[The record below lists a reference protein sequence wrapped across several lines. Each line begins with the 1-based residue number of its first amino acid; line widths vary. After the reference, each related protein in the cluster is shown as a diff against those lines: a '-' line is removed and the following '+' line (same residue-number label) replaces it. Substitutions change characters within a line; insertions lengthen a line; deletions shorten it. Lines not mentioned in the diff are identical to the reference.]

1 MELTDSFPG
10 CMGRMMSLFDLSA
23 GMAKTKLLTE
33 RPHSDVV
40 RNCSDVVKKPI
51 YPEVAETEDK
61 QMVSEQRSS
70 SPIKK
75 SGRTPIKMLI
85 SQEMWDDTESTQKPP
100 SVVARLMGLDSLPV
114 QQSVKT
120 NIKNS
125 DNSLTGELR
134 HYRQQEGDYLDES
147 SACEGQF
154 FTHENKDY
162 RDVYEVQQQP
172 SENVRVKDQSPPKVR
187 YEEKSYQMR
196 MALVRQKFTEAK
208 RLATDEKLLDSKEFQ
223 DAVEVLNSNRDLF
236 IKFLEEPN
244 SFFTNHL
251 FELQCVP
258 LRPAKTCITVLKP
271 SSTMETKGDK
281 IVRRQPFINSAE
293 RVDKADK
300 HYWSSGF
307 SKPRI
312 QSISQATRIVVLKPS
327 PGKPDTI
334 KTTLSNNLPML
345 LGRRVSNG
353 TLTTDELVGSREVA
367 KEITRQMQES
377 LSSNKDEAL
386 LSSVLLNGY
395 IGDESSLNRSGSECM
410 EDDDG
415 STSDSEIATTATEY
429 SWAYANRIGSP
440 FSASSLTRASHSPE
454 SSVIKEAKKRLS
466 ERWALVASNENGQ
479 EQIQLR
485 RTSSTLGEML
495 AIPELKKE
503 EGTKEELIHS
513 DGKSCNGG
521 PVLSSFLSTFATKD
535 EHTGEN
541 SHRNLSR
548 SNSTPLSSS
557 ACEVDEL
564 NVGISRSLIG
574 KPVLQMEVPK
584 SNSRKSSF
592 KDKISSFFFSRGKKP
607 SEEKPSRFPSVCDD
621 RVQSGSSGNNGTI
634 SYDLSQSI
642 NNTLTAQTSLFSLDK
657 ICDGA
662 TEKAWPTEG
671 ALSLEKPGISGNI
684 MQKQDRSSPISV
696 SEAKSVDDVDYGLSL
711 SSRSIIAGRPQALF
725 RSPPIESVARSLSRG
740 ASYLD
745 IRSTKPLRS
754 SMIISKVDEEHEQF
768 VFVHKLLSSA
778 QMKNNKSMK
787 FSGWHSLD
795 TPLNPS
801 LLYESWHTD
810 DEEGK
815 HGKRQTSRRLL
826 FDAVNAALVDISQ
839 SALFAAYPW
848 TEPCCGPQ
856 KDDMVGNSAADEV
869 WAIIRNRLSGEKC
882 VPNESTTTTTSSSS
896 SSRRMVDGLVM
907 KEVGGRQWTE
917 SRWSELCEFSKE
929 MGGKVLDEL
938 IEEALA
944 VLFDQ

>member
-1 MELTDSFPG
+1 
-10 CMGRMMSLFDLSA
+10 MGRMMSLFDLSA

-33 RPHSDVV
+33 RPHRDVV

-51 YPEVAETEDK
+51 YPAVAETEGK

-70 SPIKK
+70 SPNKK
-75 SGRTPIKMLI
+75 SGRSPIKMLI

-100 SVVARLMGLDSLPV
+100 SVVARLMGLDSLPM

-120 NIKNS
+120 DIENG
-125 DNSLTGELR
+125 DNSLTGEVQN
-134 HYRQQEGDYLDES
+134 YQQQEGDFLDKS

-196 MALVRQKFTEAK
+196 MALVRQKFTKAK
-208 RLATDEKLLDSKEFQ
+208 CLATDEKLLDSKEFQ
-223 DAVEVLNSNRDLF
+223 DAVEVLNSNGDLF

-244 SFFTNHL
+244 SCFTNHL
-251 FELQCVP
+251 FELQSVP
-258 LRPAKTCITVLKP
+258 LPPAKTCITVLKP
-271 SSTMETKGDK
+271 SSTLETKGDK
-281 IVRRQPFINSAE
+281 IIGRQPFIDSAE
-293 RVDKADK
+293 HVGKADK

-334 KTTLSNNLPML
+334 KTTLPNNSPML
-345 LGRRVSNG
+345 LSRRVS
-353 TLTTDELVGSREVA
+353 LTTDELVGSREVA
-367 KEITRQMQES
+367 KEITRQMQEN

-440 FSASSLTRASHSPE
+440 LSSSSLTRASHSPE

-466 ERWALVASNENGQ
+466 ERWALVASNGNGQ

-495 AIPELKKE
+495 AIPEIKKE
-503 EGTKEELIHS
+503 EGSKEEPIHS
-513 DGKSCNGG
+513 DDKSCNGG
-521 PVLSSFLSTFATKD
+521 PVLPSFLSTFATKD
-535 EHTGEN
+535 EHAGEN
-541 SHRNLSR
+541 SLRNWSR
-548 SNSTPLSSS
+548 SNSIPLSSS

-564 NVGISRSLIG
+564 NVGISHSLIG

-584 SNSRKSSF
+584 SNIRKSSF
-592 KDKISSFFFSRGKKP
+592 KDKISSFFFTRVKKP
-607 SEEKPSRFPSVCDD
+607 SEENPSRFPSVCDD
-621 RVQSGSSGNNGTI
+621 RVQSGSSDNNGSI
-634 SYDLSQSI
+634 SYDLSQSV
-642 NNTLTAQTSLFSLDK
+642 NNTLMAQTSLFSLDK

-662 TEKAWPTEG
+662 TEKTWPTEG
-671 ALSLEKPGISGNI
+671 LEKPGLSRNI
-684 MQKQDRSSPISV
+684 MQNQDRSSQISV
-696 SEAKSVDDVDYGLSL
+696 SEAKSVDDVNYGLSL

-725 RSPPIESVARSLSRG
+725 RSPPIESVARTLSRG
-740 ASYLD
+740 ASWLD

-768 VFVHKLLSSA
+768 VFVHKLISSA
-778 QMKNNKSMK
+778 QMKNKKGMK
-787 FSGWHSLD
+787 FSGWHSLNS
-795 TPLNPS
+795 PLNPS
-801 LLYESWHTD
+801 LLYESWHMD

-826 FDAVNAALVDISQ
+826 FDAVNAALLNISQ
-839 SALFAAYPW
+839 AALFAAYPW
-848 TEPCCGPQ
+848 TEPCGGHP
-856 KDDMVGNSAADEV
+856 KDGTVGTSAADEV
-869 WAIIRNRLSGEKC
+869 WALVRNGLSGEKC
-882 VPNESTTTTTSSSS
+882 VPNESTSSSS
-896 SSRRMVDGLVM
+896 SSSSMMVDGFVM

-938 IEEALA
+938 IEEALS
-944 VLFDQ
+944 VLFHQ

>member
-1 MELTDSFPG
+1 
-10 CMGRMMSLFDLSA
+10 
-23 GMAKTKLLTE
+23 
-33 RPHSDVV
+33 
-40 RNCSDVVKKPI
+40 
-51 YPEVAETEDK
+51 
-61 QMVSEQRSS
+61 MVSEQRSS
-70 SPIKK
+70 SPNKK
-75 SGRTPIKMLI
+75 SGRSPIKMLI

-100 SVVARLMGLDSLPV
+100 SVVARLMGLDSLPM

-120 NIKNS
+120 DIENS
-125 DNSLTGELR
+125 DNSLTGEVQN
-134 HYRQQEGDYLDES
+134 YQQQEGDFLDKS

-196 MALVRQKFTEAK
+196 MALVRQKFTKAK
-208 RLATDEKLLDSKEFQ
+208 CLATDEKLLDSKEFQ
-223 DAVEVLNSNRDLF
+223 DAVEVLNSNGDLF

-244 SFFTNHL
+244 SCFTNHL
-251 FELQCVP
+251 FELQSVP
-258 LRPAKTCITVLKP
+258 LPPAKTCITVLKP
-271 SSTMETKGDK
+271 SSTLETKGDK
-281 IVRRQPFINSAE
+281 IIGRQPFIDSAE
-293 RVDKADK
+293 HVGKADK

-334 KTTLSNNLPML
+334 KTTLPNNSPML
-345 LGRRVSNG
+345 LSRRVS
-353 TLTTDELVGSREVA
+353 LTTDELVGSREVA
-367 KEITRQMQES
+367 KEITRQMQEN

-440 FSASSLTRASHSPE
+440 LSASSLTRASHSPE

-466 ERWALVASNENGQ
+466 ERWALVASNGNGQ

-495 AIPELKKE
+495 AIPEIKKE
-503 EGTKEELIHS
+503 EGSKEEPIHS
-513 DGKSCNGG
+513 DDKSCNGG
-521 PVLSSFLSTFATKD
+521 PVLPSFLSTFATKD
-535 EHTGEN
+535 EHAGEN
-541 SHRNLSR
+541 SLRNLSR
-548 SNSTPLSSS
+548 SNSIPLSSS

-564 NVGISRSLIG
+564 NVGISHSLIG

-584 SNSRKSSF
+584 SNIRKSSF
-592 KDKISSFFFSRGKKP
+592 KDKISSFFFTRVKKP
-607 SEEKPSRFPSVCDD
+607 SEENPSRFPSVCDD
-621 RVQSGSSGNNGTI
+621 RVQSG
-634 SYDLSQSI
+634 
-642 NNTLTAQTSLFSLDK
+642 K
-657 ICDGA
+657 
-662 TEKAWPTEG
+662 
-671 ALSLEKPGISGNI
+671 
-684 MQKQDRSSPISV
+684 
-696 SEAKSVDDVDYGLSL
+696 
-711 SSRSIIAGRPQALF
+711 ALF
-725 RSPPIESVARSLSRG
+725 RSPPIESIARSLSRG
-740 ASYLD
+740 ASCLD
-745 IRSTKPLRS
+745 KRSTKPLRS

-768 VFVHKLLSSA
+768 VFVHKLISSA
-778 QMKNNKSMK
+778 QMKNKKGMK
-787 FSGWHSLD
+787 FSGWHSLNS
-795 TPLNPS
+795 PLNPS
-801 LLYESWHTD
+801 LLYESWHMD

-826 FDAVNAALVDISQ
+826 FDAVNAALLDISQ
-839 SALFAAYPW
+839 AALFAAYPW
-848 TEPCCGPQ
+848 TEPCGGHP
-856 KDDMVGNSAADEV
+856 KDGTVGTSVADEV
-869 WAIIRNRLSGEKC
+869 WAIVRNGLSGEKC
-882 VPNESTTTTTSSSS
+882 VPNESTSSSS
-896 SSRRMVDGLVM
+896 SSSMMVDGLVM

-938 IEEALA
+938 IEEA
-944 VLFDQ
+944 

>member
-1 MELTDSFPG
+1 MELADSFPG

-40 RNCSDVVKKPI
+40 RNCSDVVKKPT
-51 YPEVAETEDK
+51 YPAVAKTEGK
-61 QMVSEQRSS
+61 QMVNEQRSS
-70 SPIKK
+70 SPNKK
-75 SGRTPIKMLI
+75 SGRTPIKSLI
-85 SQEMWDDTESTQKPP
+85 SQEMWDDTESIQNPP

-120 NIKNS
+120 DIKNS

-251 FELQCVP
+251 FELQSVP

-281 IVRRQPFINSAE
+281 IIRRQPFIDSAE
-293 RVDKADK
+293 RVYKADK

-334 KTTLSNNLPML
+334 TTTLPNNLPML

-367 KEITRQMQES
+367 KEITRQLQES
-377 LSSNKDEAL
+377 LSSNNDEAL

-395 IGDESSLNRSGSECM
+395 IGDESSLNRSGRECM
-410 EDDDG
+410 ENDDG

-429 SWAYANRIGSP
+429 SWAYANIIGSP

-479 EQIQLR
+479 EQIQLQ

-548 SNSTPLSSS
+548 SNSIPLSSS

-607 SEEKPSRFPSVCDD
+607 SDEKPSRFPLVCDD

-662 TEKAWPTEG
+662 TEKTWPTEG

-684 MQKQDRSSPISV
+684 MQNQDRSSPISV

-740 ASYLD
+740 DSYLD

-768 VFVHKLLSSA
+768 VFVHKLISSA
-778 QMKNNKSMK
+778 QMKKNKSMK

-795 TPLNPS
+795 SPLNPS
-801 LLYESWHTD
+801 LLYDSWHTD

-815 HGKRQTSRRLL
+815 NGKRQTSRRLL
-826 FDAVNAALVDISQ
+826 FDAVNAALLDISQ

-848 TEPCCGPQ
+848 TKPCCGPP
-856 KDDMVGNSAADEV
+856 KDDTVGTSAADEV
-869 WAIIRNRLSGEKC
+869 WAIIRNWLSGEKC
-882 VPNESTTTTTSSSS
+882 VLHESTSSSS
-896 SSRRMVDGLVM
+896 SSRMVDGLVM

>member
-1 MELTDSFPG
+1 
-10 CMGRMMSLFDLSA
+10 
-23 GMAKTKLLTE
+23 
-33 RPHSDVV
+33 
-40 RNCSDVVKKPI
+40 
-51 YPEVAETEDK
+51 
-61 QMVSEQRSS
+61 MVSEQRSS
-70 SPIKK
+70 SRNKK
-75 SGRTPIKMLI
+75 SGRTPIKMHI

-100 SVVARLMGLDSLPV
+100 SVVARLMGLDSLPM

-120 NIKNS
+120 DIENS
-125 DNSLTGELR
+125 DNSLTGEVQN
-134 HYRQQEGDYLDES
+134 YQQQEGDFLDKS

-172 SENVRVKDQSPPKVR
+172 SKNVRVKDQSPPKVR

-196 MALVRQKFTEAK
+196 MALVRQKFTKAK
-208 RLATDEKLLDSKEFQ
+208 CLATDEKLLDSKEFQ

-244 SFFTNHL
+244 SCFTNHL
-251 FELQCVP
+251 FELQSVP
-258 LRPAKTCITVLKP
+258 LPPAKTCITVLKP
-271 SSTMETKGDK
+271 SSTLETKGDK
-281 IVRRQPFINSAE
+281 IIGRQPFIDSAE
-293 RVDKADK
+293 HVGKADK

-334 KTTLSNNLPML
+334 KTTLPNNSPML
-345 LGRRVSNG
+345 LSRRVS
-353 TLTTDELVGSREVA
+353 LTTDELVGSREVA
-367 KEITRQMQES
+367 KEITRQMQEN

-440 FSASSLTRASHSPE
+440 LSSLTRASHSPE

-466 ERWALVASNENGQ
+466 ERWALVASNGNGQ

-495 AIPELKKE
+495 AIPEIKKE
-503 EGTKEELIHS
+503 EGSKEEPIHS
-513 DGKSCNGG
+513 DDKSCNGG
-521 PVLSSFLSTFATKD
+521 PVLPSFLSTFATKD
-535 EHTGEN
+535 EHAGEN
-541 SHRNLSR
+541 SLRNLSR
-548 SNSTPLSSS
+548 SNSIPLSSS

-564 NVGISRSLIG
+564 NVGISHSLIG

-584 SNSRKSSF
+584 SNIRKSSF
-592 KDKISSFFFSRGKKP
+592 KDKISSFFFTRVKKP
-607 SEEKPSRFPSVCDD
+607 SEENPSRFPSVCDD
-621 RVQSGSSGNNGTI
+621 RVQSG
-634 SYDLSQSI
+634 
-642 NNTLTAQTSLFSLDK
+642 K
-657 ICDGA
+657 
-662 TEKAWPTEG
+662 
-671 ALSLEKPGISGNI
+671 
-684 MQKQDRSSPISV
+684 
-696 SEAKSVDDVDYGLSL
+696 
-711 SSRSIIAGRPQALF
+711 ALF
-725 RSPPIESVARSLSRG
+725 RSPLIESVARTLSRG
-740 ASYLD
+740 ASCLD

-768 VFVHKLLSSA
+768 VFVHKLISSA
-778 QMKNNKSMK
+778 QMKNKKGMK
-787 FSGWHSLD
+787 FSGWHSLNS
-795 TPLNPS
+795 PLNPS
-801 LLYESWHTD
+801 LLYESWHMD

-826 FDAVNAALVDISQ
+826 FDAVNAALLDISQ
-839 SALFAAYPW
+839 AALFAAYPW
-848 TEPCCGPQ
+848 TEPCGGHP
-856 KDDMVGNSAADEV
+856 KDGTVGTSAADEV
-869 WAIIRNRLSGEKC
+869 WAIVRNGLSGEKC
-882 VPNESTTTTTSSSS
+882 VPNESTTSSSS
-896 SSRRMVDGLVM
+896 MMVDGLVM

-929 MGGKVLDEL
+929 MGGKVLVEL
-938 IEEALA
+938 IEEALS
-944 VLFDQ
+944 VLFHQ

>member
-1 MELTDSFPG
+1 
-10 CMGRMMSLFDLSA
+10 
-23 GMAKTKLLTE
+23 
-33 RPHSDVV
+33 
-40 RNCSDVVKKPI
+40 
-51 YPEVAETEDK
+51 
-61 QMVSEQRSS
+61 MVSEQRSS
-70 SPIKK
+70 SPNKK
-75 SGRTPIKMLI
+75 SGRSPIKMLI

-100 SVVARLMGLDSLPV
+100 SVVARLMGLDSLPM

-120 NIKNS
+120 DIENS
-125 DNSLTGELR
+125 DNSLTGEVQN
-134 HYRQQEGDYLDES
+134 YQQQEGDFLDKS

-196 MALVRQKFTEAK
+196 MALVRQKFTKAK
-208 RLATDEKLLDSKEFQ
+208 CLATDEKLLDSKEFQ
-223 DAVEVLNSNRDLF
+223 DAVEVLNSNGDLF

-244 SFFTNHL
+244 SCFTNHL
-251 FELQCVP
+251 FELQSVP
-258 LRPAKTCITVLKP
+258 LPPAKTCITVLKP
-271 SSTMETKGDK
+271 SSTLETKGDK
-281 IVRRQPFINSAE
+281 IIGRQPFIDSAE
-293 RVDKADK
+293 HVGKADK

-334 KTTLSNNLPML
+334 KTTLPNNSPML
-345 LGRRVSNG
+345 LSRRVS
-353 TLTTDELVGSREVA
+353 LTTDELVGSREVA
-367 KEITRQMQES
+367 KEITRQMQEN

-440 FSASSLTRASHSPE
+440 LSSSSLTRASHSPE

-466 ERWALVASNENGQ
+466 ERWALVASNGNGQ

-495 AIPELKKE
+495 AIPEIKKE
-503 EGTKEELIHS
+503 EGSKEEPIHS
-513 DGKSCNGG
+513 DDKSCNGG
-521 PVLSSFLSTFATKD
+521 PVLPSFLSTFATKD
-535 EHTGEN
+535 EHAGEN
-541 SHRNLSR
+541 SLRNLSR
-548 SNSTPLSSS
+548 SNSIPLSSS

-564 NVGISRSLIG
+564 NVGISHSLIG

-584 SNSRKSSF
+584 SNIRKSSF
-592 KDKISSFFFSRGKKP
+592 KDKISSFFFTRVKKP
-607 SEEKPSRFPSVCDD
+607 SEENPSRFPSVCDD
-621 RVQSGSSGNNGTI
+621 RVQSG
-634 SYDLSQSI
+634 
-642 NNTLTAQTSLFSLDK
+642 K
-657 ICDGA
+657 
-662 TEKAWPTEG
+662 
-671 ALSLEKPGISGNI
+671 
-684 MQKQDRSSPISV
+684 
-696 SEAKSVDDVDYGLSL
+696 
-711 SSRSIIAGRPQALF
+711 ALF
-725 RSPPIESVARSLSRG
+725 RSPPIESVARTLSRG
-740 ASYLD
+740 ASCLD

-768 VFVHKLLSSA
+768 VFVHKLISSA
-778 QMKNNKSMK
+778 QMKNKKGMK
-787 FSGWHSLD
+787 FSGWHSLNS
-795 TPLNPS
+795 PLNPS
-801 LLYESWHTD
+801 LLYESWHMD

-826 FDAVNAALVDISQ
+826 FDAVNAALLNISQ
-839 SALFAAYPW
+839 AALFAAYPW
-848 TEPCCGPQ
+848 TEPCGGHP
-856 KDDMVGNSAADEV
+856 KDGTVGTSAADEV
-869 WAIIRNRLSGEKC
+869 WALVRNGLSGEKC
-882 VPNESTTTTTSSSS
+882 VPNESTSSSS
-896 SSRRMVDGLVM
+896 SSSSMMVDGLVM

-938 IEEALA
+938 IEEALS
-944 VLFDQ
+944 VLFHQ